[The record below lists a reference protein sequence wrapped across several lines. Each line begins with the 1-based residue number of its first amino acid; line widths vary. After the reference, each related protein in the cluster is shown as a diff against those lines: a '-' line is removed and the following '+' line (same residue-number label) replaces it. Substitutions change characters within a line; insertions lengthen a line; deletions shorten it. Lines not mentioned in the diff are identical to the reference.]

1 MKTNVLNSLHSQ
13 PEPKK
18 MFANQVIGS
27 ARLLNAIPVPRS
39 WHGCCVM
46 VGASGKTCMSPSLT
60 KGFHMKKL
68 QKGFTLIELMIVV
81 AIVGILAAI
90 AIPAYQDFI
99 TRSKVSEIV
108 ATVGACKTSVSEFF
122 AAKTAMPTNIEQAG
136 CSTTLS
142 QYVGAVNVAAGVIT
156 ATAST
161 KVGGFSGN
169 TLTLTPANTATE
181 ITGWS
186 CTTNGAKK
194 FVPANCR

>member
-1 MKTNVLNSLHSQ
+1 
-13 PEPKK
+13 
-18 MFANQVIGS
+18 
-27 ARLLNAIPVPRS
+27 
-39 WHGCCVM
+39 
-46 VGASGKTCMSPSLT
+46 MSPSLT